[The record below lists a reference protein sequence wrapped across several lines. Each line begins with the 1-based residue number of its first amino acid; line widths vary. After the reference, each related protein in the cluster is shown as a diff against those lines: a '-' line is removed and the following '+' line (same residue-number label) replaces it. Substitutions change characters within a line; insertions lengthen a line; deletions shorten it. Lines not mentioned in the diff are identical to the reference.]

1 MFLDYVFRPVLGFL
15 WLLLFILVCFAP
27 EGAAEGGVF
36 APCEPSARAQDSEDR
51 KLFLVQD
58 SGAAE
63 ASEVPAHSY
72 YAQYQSGQ
80 ERRTNCL

>member
-1 MFLDYVFRPVLGFL
+1 MFQDYVFRPVLGFL

-27 EGAAEGGVF
+27 EGAAKGGVF
-36 APCEPSARAQDSEDR
+36 APWLPARAQDSEDR

-72 YAQYQSGQ
+72 YAQ
-80 ERRTNCL
+80 

>member
-1 MFLDYVFRPVLGFL
+1 MFQDYVFRPVLGFL

-27 EGAAEGGVF
+27 EGGVF
-36 APCEPSARAQDSEDR
+36 APWEPARAQDSEDR

-72 YAQYQSGQ
+72 YAQ
-80 ERRTNCL
+80 